1 MTTDCETCRPLVKVM
16 NPQMSTDRRRFMIE
30 SKAAEYRKHMGQPS
44 GLLQKGARAIFD
56 PKLGPSG
63 GYRCPEG
70 SQFGGYI
77 TDRFGRGCGGGIIRR
92 VGRAFGKLGRGLD
105 NIADRRDRSRLGR
118 AVNRRSKPN
127 RVARAAG
134 ALERGA
140 QRLVGEYKPGDY
152 KPGDGGRRNRRNLPG
167 GPSLRRSAVPRKPK
181 RERKLPKDGD
191 KKPRTQGAT
200 PKKRPIIERAAEGLE
215 RAAQRVLDEDR
226 KKRTQGAKPAKP
238 KKPVAP
244 KVPSLKPNLSEDKKP
259 NITDI
264 NDIDWDNLTPEQ
276 QDELQGIASKADSD
290 IEDLISE
297 HMGVSNLNDNAFRR
311 INNDNWVDR
320 QPQKI
325 QRAIDKW
332 KQLNTSWRDRPDSAL
347 KEIDW
352 TDEERKKIL
361 DVVNSDV
368 KPDVAK
374 DGGEFNWDNL
384 TPEQRGKIKDIANNA
399 LEDDKKAL
407 LKHFGAAS
415 WNNDRLNRAIDLAD
429 KGFIKKDKANEI
441 EKIALRW
448 NLLQTQWND
457 EPNLAIN
464 DINWTDD
471 QRQQIRDAIGIE
483 APKKPK
489 TRGADFWE
497 RRKNNKPIKPEEI
510 DVDDAPEIFS
520 SKPDGTSESNRLVK
534 AWEQAYQ
541 NNIDKHFADKDVERL
556 EKLKKS
562 IDLILN
568 KDVTN
573 LSPAM
578 RRMLQEKINDI
589 EKKTVALR
597 ARKARGARTAT
608 PKPKLPS
615 LVGKPVSRQSKITRV
630 KENVIDALRIKNRRK
645 NEMGDFAPDAIGDG
659 ALAFPENIVND
670 EIKNGSDAGKWL
682 DDGKSLYEIP
692 QHYWLEA
699 IERHINSPY
708 AVKPKQYQRIA
719 INNPGAIKTIF
730 MFERLDKDG
739 KGTGTGVVFARAKGN
754 PRDGMGEVLGQQ
766 VLNALGM
773 NVAPARFDGIAKDN
787 GVDVPVAV
795 MPFAWNRAAQG
806 DMERPSA
813 GNFNKRLFNQFE
825 DKGFPA
831 RLGNLLGNYLM
842 GVGDRHSNNA
852 MMAIIDGQPHIVPI
866 DLGWNGVRKNFRNYP
881 QFEFSMDSELYDYI
895 AGHLVE
901 LNRRD
906 PAEAEKQRN
915 KLIEVFDGMILRGDS
930 IIAQG
935 KDKFVKDAVAMMHLD
950 ADAVPNMQMRDG
962 VDRKELNQ
970 IMEIKA
976 ADIFDALKGNIQEAK
991 DERAL
996 LFAEWGLENVPPLGV
1011 LEVVRKPKVA
1021 KPRKPKAPKQEAP
1034 APAKITNNVTSKSK
1048 KIGPLPALV
1057 VAEPQKRYNKVPVLG
1072 KASGDNPL
1080 PIPDDIVNSEIT
1092 NLDDAVRWLDEGNR
1106 ISQVPQ
1112 KFWAQAINGH
1122 VDGNAPNKQFTRLAQ
1137 QGGIIKMTQIFGA
1150 LDNDGNFVNQGFLL
1164 QYDGDDPK
1172 NAVEVFALNIM
1183 HGLGLN
1189 VEPARFDGVF
1199 RPDEV
1204 PVAVMPFAWNNAP
1217 EGDIVLPKDLP
1228 QWDVNRSDIYVEE
1241 DYIPN
1246 FEHQQ
1251 FEDLPDKAY
1260 PQRIAAMIG
1269 NFILQIPD
1277 RHNQNGMGAMVGG
1290 KPHVVPIDLGWAGK
1304 HGYLGNMNM
1313 FFAQQ
1318 FKIDRTFDADNGD
1331 MEPDFRKN
1339 ISNHWSSI
1347 SDNAER
1353 VRQQKVIVD
1362 LYDDMITRG
1371 KAMTQDKDKFINDL
1385 LIGLHDAGNNAIIR
1399 NKAEQ
1404 EARNMLKMMMRSIA
1418 NMESE
1423 RDNYLKSIFSI
1434 DEAVIKGGA

>member
-30 SKAAEYRKHMGQPS
+30 SKAAEYRKNIGQPS

-276 QDELQGIASKADSD
+276 RDEIQGIRWDAFSELEAEMSKY
-290 IEDLISE
+290 
-297 HMGVSNLNDNAFRR
+297 MGVPAARMDPDRFVKRNEKNKNVEKYAGDARKWRQLQNDFEDMPAE
-311 INNDNWVDR
+311 
-320 QPQKI
+320 
-325 QRAIDKW
+325 AI
-332 KQLNTSWRDRPDSAL
+332 

-352 TDEERKKIL
+352 TEAERKKIL
-361 DVVNSDV
+361 DVVNGDA
-368 KPDVAK
+368 KPDLAK
-374 DGGEFNWDNL
+374 DGGEFDWDNL

-489 TRGADFWE
+489 TRGVDFWE
-497 RRKNNKPIKPEEI
+497 RRKNNKPIKPEELN
-510 DVDDAPEIFS
+510 VDDAPEIFS

-534 AWEQAYQ
+534 AWEQAYGDEIDKYFAEK
-541 NNIDKHFADKDVERL
+541 NIDRL
-556 EKLKKS
+556 EKLQKS
-562 IDLILN
+562 IDFILN
-568 KDVTN
+568 KKEMN

-578 RRMLQEKINDI
+578 RRMLQDKINDI
-589 EKKTVALR
+589 DKKVVALR
-597 ARKARGARTAT
+597 VRKARGARTAT

-708 AVKPKQYQRIA
+708 AVSPKQYQRIA
-719 INNPGAIKTIF
+719 INNPGVMKTIF
-730 MFERLDKDG
+730 MFEKLDKDG

-754 PRDGMGEVLGQQ
+754 ARDGMGEVLGQQ

-773 NVAPARFDGIAKDN
+773 NIAPARFDGIAKDN
-787 GVDVPVAV
+787 GVDVPIAV
-795 MPFAWNRAAQG
+795 MPFAWNKAAQG
-806 DMERPSA
+806 TMERPSA
-813 GNFNKRLFNQFE
+813 GNFDRRLFDQFI
-825 DKGFPA
+825 DKGFPV

-842 GVGDRHSNNA
+842 GVSDRHINNA
-852 MMAIIDGQPHIVPI
+852 MMAIIDDQPHIIPI
-866 DLGWNGVRKNFRNYP
+866 DLGWNGQRKGFRTYP
-881 QFEFSMDSELYDYI
+881 QFEFSMDPDLYNNI
-895 AGHLVE
+895 AGRLVV

-915 KLIEVFDGMILRGDS
+915 KLVEVFDGMILRGDA
-930 IIAQG
+930 ILAQG

-962 VDRKELNQ
+962 VDRKELESD
-970 IMEIKA
+970 MRFKA
-976 ADIFDALKGNIQEAK
+976 SELFDALQGNIKEAK
-991 DERAL
+991 NERAL
-996 LFAEWGLENVPPLGV
+996 LFAEWGIENVPPLGV
-1011 LEVVRKPKVA
+1011 LEVVRKPKTP
-1021 KPRKPKAPKQEAP
+1021 KPKTPKATTPKVSTPKAPASNASKPKSALERIIAP
-1034 APAKITNNVTSKSK
+1034 LRISN
-1048 KIGPLPALV
+1048 
-1057 VAEPQKRYNKVPVLG
+1057 PQKRNPRVPILAEVKSSELIARP
-1072 KASGDNPL
+1072 KMIENPK
-1080 PIPDDIVNSEIT
+1080 IKNRQNAKD
-1092 NLDDAVRWLDEGNR
+1092 WLDNGGLIEE
-1106 ISQVPQ
+1106 VPQ
-1112 KFWAQAINGH
+1112 RFWAQALSDH
-1122 VDGNAPNKQFTRLAQ
+1122 VNGNAPVKQYKEIDPSDEVGQGAVKTTRIYLALDENGKPTA
-1137 QGGIIKMTQIFGA
+1137 QGFLIQREGGVDKLGGA
-1150 LDNDGNFVNQGFLL
+1150 LDRNNVAELVVANML
-1164 QYDGDDPK
+1164 
-1172 NAVEVFALNIM
+1172 NAF
-1183 HGLGLN
+1183 GLN
-1189 VEPARFDGVF
+1189 YEPARLDGQL
-1199 RPDEV
+1199 DEDGKEDLNKV
-1204 PVAVMPFAWNNAP
+1204 PAVVIPFAWNGGPDYVNVQKPNAW
-1217 EGDIVLPKDLP
+1217 GGA
-1228 QWDVNRSDIYVEE
+1228 
-1241 DYIPN
+1241 N
-1246 FEHQQ
+1246 FDGNI
-1251 FEDLPDKAY
+1251 FDGLADKAY
-1260 PQRIAAMIG
+1260 PQRLAAFLG
-1269 NFILQIPD
+1269 NLAFAIPD
-1277 RHNQNGMGAMVGG
+1277 RHDQNQMGQIIDGVPM
-1290 KPHVVPIDLGWAGK
+1290 VVPIDFGWAGK
-1304 HGYLGNMNM
+1304 YGPMDFYDYLDGE
-1313 FFAQQ
+1313 FAEL
-1318 FKIDRTFDADNGD
+1318 
-1331 MEPDFRKN
+1331 EPDFFMDMQNHLIGLDEQTRIAQTQAIKQVWDN
-1339 ISNHWSSI
+1339 IESKLEETFN
-1347 SDNAER
+1347 
-1353 VRQQKVIVD
+1353 
-1362 LYDDMITRG
+1362 RG
-1371 KAMTQDKDKFINDL
+1371 KDQFINDFLDFLTPEQRANTRVVDQATYKLKQMYEL
-1385 LIGLHDAGNNAIIR
+1385 LETQYNEIQINR
-1399 NKAEQ
+1399 PEF
-1404 EARNMLKMMMRSIA
+1404 LK
-1418 NMESE
+1418 
-1423 RDNYLKSIFSI
+1423 
-1434 DEAVIKGGA
+1434 

>member
-1 MTTDCETCRPLVKVM
+1 
-16 NPQMSTDRRRFMIE
+16 MIE

-200 PKKRPIIERAAEGLE
+200 PKKRPIVERAAEGLE
-215 RAAQRVLDEDR
+215 RAAQRVLGEDR

-276 QDELQGIASKADSD
+276 RDEIQGIAGKADSD
-290 IEDLISE
+290 LVDQILK
-297 HMGVSNLNDNAFRR
+297 HMGVAKFNDNVFRR
-311 INNDNWVDR
+311 IDNDKWVNR
-320 QPQKI
+320 QPAEI
-325 QRAIDKW
+325 QRALRKW
-332 KQLNTSWRDRPDSAL
+332 NELNTSWNDRPGDAI

-361 DVVNSDV
+361 DVVNRDV
-368 KPDVAK
+368 KPDLAK
-374 DGGEFNWDNL
+374 DGGEFNWDDL
-384 TPEQRGKIKDIANNA
+384 TQEQRGKIKDIANNA

-407 LKHFGAAS
+407 LEYFRVDS
-415 WNNDRLNRAIDLAD
+415 WNDNRLGEAVYLAD
-429 KGFIKKDKANEI
+429 QGFIKKDKAKEI

-497 RRKNNKPIKPEEI
+497 RRKNNKPIKPEEL
-510 DVDDAPEIFS
+510 DVEDAPEIFS

-534 AWEQAYQ
+534 AWEQAYGDE
-541 NNIDKHFADKDVERL
+541 IDKHFAEKNIDSL
-556 EKLKKS
+556 EKLKNS
-562 IDLILN
+562 IDFILN
-568 KDVTN
+568 KKEMN

-597 ARKARGARTAT
+597 ARKARAGRTAT

-615 LVGKPVSRQSKITRV
+615 LVGKPVSRQSKITRI
-630 KENVIDALRIKNRRK
+630 KDNVIDALRIKNRRK

-670 EIKNGSDAGKWL
+670 EIKNATDAAKWL

-699 IERHINSPY
+699 IDRHVNSPNGDI
-708 AVKPKQYQRIA
+708 PKQYAKIRN
-719 INNPGAIKTIF
+719 NNPGAIKTIA
-730 MFERLDKDG
+730 MFEKIDKDG
-739 KGTGTGVVFARAKGN
+739 RGTGTGVVFARAKGN
-754 PRDGMGEVLGQQ
+754 ARDGMGEVLGQQ

-852 MMAIIDGQPHIVPI
+852 MMAVIDGQPHIVPI

-881 QFEFSMDSELYDYI
+881 QFEFSMDSDLYESI
-895 AGHLVE
+895 ASH
-901 LNRRD
+901 LNRLD
-906 PAEAEKQRN
+906 SAEAEKQRN
-915 KLIEVFDGMILRGDS
+915 KLIEVFDGMILRGDA

-950 ADAVPNMQMRDG
+950 ADAVPNMQMRNG
-962 VDRKELNQ
+962 VNRKELNQ

-1011 LEVVRKPKVA
+1011 LEVVSKPKTP
-1021 KPRKPKAPKQEAP
+1021 KPKTPKATTPKVSTPKAPTPNASKPKSALERI
-1034 APAKITNNVTSKSK
+1034 IT
-1048 KIGPLPALV
+1048 PLRISN
-1057 VAEPQKRYNKVPVLG
+1057 PQKRNPRVPILAEV
-1072 KASGDNPL
+1072 KSGELIARPKMIENPK
-1080 PIPDDIVNSEIT
+1080 IKNRQNAKD
-1092 NLDDAVRWLDEGNR
+1092 WLDNGGLIEE
-1106 ISQVPQ
+1106 VPQ
-1112 KFWAQAINGH
+1112 RFWAQALSDH
-1122 VDGNAPNKQFTRLAQ
+1122 VNGNAAVKQYKEIDPSDEAGQGAVKTTRIYLALDENGQ
-1137 QGGIIKMTQIFGA
+1137 PTAQGFLIQREGGVDKLGGA
-1150 LDNDGNFVNQGFLL
+1150 LDRNNVAELVVANML
-1164 QYDGDDPK
+1164 
-1172 NAVEVFALNIM
+1172 NAF
-1183 HGLGLN
+1183 GLN
-1189 VEPARFDGVF
+1189 YEPARLDGQL
-1199 RPDEV
+1199 DEDGKEDLNKV
-1204 PVAVMPFAWNNAP
+1204 PAVVIPFAWNGGPDYVNVQKPNAW
-1217 EGDIVLPKDLP
+1217 GGANFDR
-1228 QWDVNRSDIYVEE
+1228 DVFDG
-1241 DYIPN
+1241 
-1246 FEHQQ
+1246 
-1251 FEDLPDKAY
+1251 LADKAY
-1260 PQRIAAMIG
+1260 PQRLAAFLG
-1269 NFILQIPD
+1269 NLAFAIPD
-1277 RHNQNGMGAMVGG
+1277 RHDQNQMGQIIDGVPM
-1290 KPHVVPIDLGWAGK
+1290 VVPIDFGWAGK
-1304 HGYLGNMNM
+1304 YGPMDFYDYLDGE
-1313 FFAQQ
+1313 FEEL
-1318 FKIDRTFDADNGD
+1318 
-1331 MEPDFRKN
+1331 EPDFFMDMQNHLSNLDQKTRIEQTKAIKEVWDN
-1339 ISNHWSSI
+1339 IELKLEETFNRGE
-1347 SDNAER
+1347 DQFVNDFLDFLTPEQRANTR
-1353 VRQQKVIVD
+1353 VVD
-1362 LYDDMITRG
+1362 QSTYKLKQMYKLLEEQYNEI
-1371 KAMTQDKDKFINDL
+1371 QIN
-1385 LIGLHDAGNNAIIR
+1385 R
-1399 NKAEQ
+1399 PEF
-1404 EARNMLKMMMRSIA
+1404 LK
-1418 NMESE
+1418 
-1423 RDNYLKSIFSI
+1423 
-1434 DEAVIKGGA
+1434 